1 MRWNISTCKTIDVV
15 NKGLNYVPEDR
26 HYNGIFDITDV
37 LSNITS
43 CSLRNLS
50 KFYTNY
56 KKEEE
61 IADKYIKDFRIKVT
75 GHDQIMKSLSGGNQQ
90 KWLLVECFPLILKS

>member
-1 MRWNISTCKTIDVV
+1 M
-15 NKGLNYVPEDR
+15 
-26 HYNGIFDITDV
+26 
-37 LSNITS
+37 
-43 CSLRNLS
+43 RNLS

-90 KWLLVECFPLILKS
+90 KVVIGRMLSTNPKVLILDEPTRGIDAAARADVYKIIHELKK